1 MTRQHAEEAGSGG
14 TFMNST
20 VPPDPASG
28 TGGSRR
34 GSLLELVEV
43 GFLHDGGTGA
53 LVVAGANGRG
63 GAA

>member
-43 GFLHDGGTGA
+43 GFLHD
-53 LVVAGANGRG
+53 
-63 GAA
+63 